1 MLNSKMA
8 KIITLFLI
16 VLVSF
21 YFLTTRFNPNPS
33 HSYGDVLDE
42 FNGVQVF
49 YNGGVNQ
56 NSGRNLSA
64 DGYNL
69 GIKYQCVEFIK
80 RYYYQRFNHKMPD
93 SFGHA
98 KSFFDPAFKDG
109 SLNTNR
115 GLMQYH
121 NGSQS
126 APQVED
132 IIVFGPW
139 LLNPYGHVAIVSKVG
154 PDSLEVIQQNPGPW
168 GASRETFVL
177 QASGGKWF
185 VEHPRALGWLR
196 KPPVITPI
204 KPAVKDPAQPL

>member
-1 MLNSKMA
+1 MRNSRVL
-8 KIITLFLI
+8 KITVI
-16 VLVSF
+16 VLLLLASL

-33 HSYGDVLDE
+33 HSYGDVVDE
-42 FNGVQVF
+42 LNGVQVF

-56 NSGRNLSA
+56 SSGRNLTA

-69 GIKYQCVEFIK
+69 GIKFQCVEFIK

-98 KSFFDPAFKDG
+98 KSFFEPALKDG
-109 SLNTNR
+109 GLNTHR
-115 GLMQYH
+115 ALMQYR

-132 IIVFGPW
+132 ILVFGPW

-154 PDSLEVIQQNPGPW
+154 PNSLEVIQQNPGPW

-177 QASGGKWF
+177 RTSAGKWF

-196 KPPVITPI
+196 KPPAIAPI
-204 KPAVKDPAQPL
+204 KPAVKEAAQPL